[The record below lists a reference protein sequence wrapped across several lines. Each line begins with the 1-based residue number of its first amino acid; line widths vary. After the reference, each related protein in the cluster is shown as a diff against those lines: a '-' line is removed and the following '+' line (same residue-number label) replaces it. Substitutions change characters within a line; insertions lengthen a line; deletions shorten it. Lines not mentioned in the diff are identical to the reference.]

1 MEWVEIT
8 ANTVEAAKEKAL
20 EQLGVAEGD
29 AEIQVVQEPKTGLFG
44 RVRQEARVRARVQPS
59 SPRPKRSRGGGK
71 SRNEGQRG
79 QKPRAEGQ
87 GGQRSPK
94 PKAEKQQ
101 GGRQEGGRNADRKAA
116 GAAAVSSVAPAG
128 GASRNKEE
136 DEMADGVTLEEQ
148 AAVAKEF
155 LVGLIEVM
163 DLEATVEIRTLD
175 DETVESIVCD
185 INVNAVSALAAIKAA
200 VIRKADGF
208 MQQCSTMAYAFI
220 RHPWAPINW
229 GTGAYQNFL
238 TQVAQA
244 YTLTGDRKYLY
255 WMVRTFDNT
264 LGANPLC
271 RSYIVG
277 AGERTVRAP
286 LHNSRYSS
294 SGEVVEGMQVQGP
307 VQSGEGYRIK
317 ETAYPKIRD
326 EFACLY
332 TFVDNHFAISMN
344 EGVVTTEA
352 QTLAMLG
359 LMLPDHK

>member
-116 GAAAVSSVAPAG
+116 GAAAASSVAPAG

-175 DETVESIVCD
+175 DETVEL
-185 INVNAVSALAAIKAA
+185 AVDGEGLGMLVGPRGTTLAALQDI
-200 VIRKADGF
+200 
-208 MQQCSTMAYAFI
+208 T
-220 RHPWAPINW
+220 
-229 GTGAYQNFL
+229 
-238 TQVAQA
+238 
-244 YTLTGDRKYLY
+244 
-255 WMVRTFDNT
+255 
-264 LGANPLC
+264 
-271 RSYIVG
+271 
-277 AGERTVRAP
+277 RTVVQG
-286 LHNSRYSS
+286 RYTAKTDRILVDVARYRERRSAALTRFTKEQAELVLS
-294 SGEVVEGMQVQGP
+294 SGEERALEPMSPADRKVIHDAVNE
-307 VQSGEGYRIK
+307 I
-317 ETAYPKIRD
+317 
-326 EFACLY
+326 
-332 TFVDNHFAISMN
+332 
-344 EGVVTTEA
+344 EGVTTRSEGEDA
-352 QTLAMLG
+352 RRHVVLAPAG
-359 LMLPDHK
+359 